1 MGTLKTLGGKAC
13 QKQYQTILGTLGTLL
28 ELLGDLSL
36 GLLGALLGNLYLLNL
51 CLGTLGV
58 MGFGAAPAG
67 LGDFVGAFIWKPET
81 TGTFTLFGYT
91 FTWEPSLGDLYL
103 ATFA

>member
-1 MGTLKTLGGKAC
+1 MLGG
-13 QKQYQTILGTLGTLL
+13 
-28 ELLGDLSL
+28 LSL

-51 CLGTLGV
+51 CLGTFGG

-67 LGDFVGAFIWKPET
+67 LGDFVGAFIWKPGNLDLSPQEPS
-81 TGTFTLFGYT
+81 LYLHIYT